1 MRFIETVATY
11 AHRTITIVKVPVSTV
26 VLRRLFTNNLSQLF
40 QINPMHAYRWPNGGP
55 VRARCPRATALAQ
68 TCHAGLLTVSAQP
81 VNPLANLIKSV

>member
-11 AHRTITIVKVPVSTV
+11 AHRTITIVKAPVSTV

-68 TCHAGLLTVSAQP
+68 TCHMPAC
-81 VNPLANLIKSV
+81 